1 MGIIKRQGIKNSVV
15 NYVGVLI
22 GAISVIFIYP
32 LIDKDDLGVI
42 QFTMNTAILFAPLA
56 GYALSL
62 TAIQFYPDFHKD
74 NEDENGFLF
83 ILSAFTLLFSL
94 FFISIIYIFRFQ
106 VANFFDDDD
115 KLKFLN
121 TLPYILAFTVIIALG
136 NLFNS
141 YTSIFKRV
149 VVPAILQNLLIKI
162 AQPIL
167 VLLFAYGFISFA
179 TIYKGL
185 TFALGLMLLGMI
197 SYIGYLGQLRLKPQ
211 LRALKMPVL
220 KQMLSYSSFNI
231 LVSLGGMLAQR
242 VDLLLIGPLT
252 KQFGEVAVFGFG
264 FFISEAIDVPRKAL
278 SSISS
283 PLISE
288 SLKVNNIAHVSE
300 IYGKSALLQLIAG
313 AYLLVGVW
321 VCADSLF
328 DLMPQNGDIYRV
340 GKNVILILGIARLV
354 DMAMGMNAEIITY
367 SKYYRFNFVSLMTMA
382 VLNVTLNLLFV
393 PEGNLGWGVK
403 GLGWGITG
411 SALAT
416 LISVTVVNLWRLVF
430 IYQKYK
436 IQPLTIKMLWV
447 ILISISTWFF
457 ASHIPSVSNPFL
469 NILIK
474 GSAVTVFYS
483 TALIYFKIS
492 DDVQQFYEKMKLKL
506 FK

>member
-1 MGIIKRQGIKNSVV
+1 MGIIKRQGIKNSIV

-62 TAIQFYPDFHKD
+62 TAIQFYPDFHKED
-74 NEDENGFLF
+74 KDENGFLF
-83 ILSAFTLLFSL
+83 ILSTFTLLFSL
-94 FFISIIYIFRFQ
+94 IFISIIYFFRYS
-106 VANFFDDDD
+106 VAEFFGDD
-115 KLKFLN
+115 KVKFLN
-121 TLPYILAFTVIIALG
+121 TLPYILVFTVIIALG

-185 TFALGLMLLGMI
+185 TFALGLMLLGMV
-197 SYIGYLGQLRLKPQ
+197 SYIGYLGQLKLKPQ
-211 LRALKMPVL
+211 LSALKMPVL

-242 VDLLLIGPLT
+242 VDLLLIVPLT
-252 KQFGEVAVFGFG
+252 KQFGEAAVFGFG

-300 IYGKSALLQLIAG
+300 IYRKSALLQLISG

-321 VCADSLF
+321 VCVDSLF
-328 DLMPQNGDIYRV
+328 DLMPQNGEVYRV

-382 VLNVTLNLLFV
+382 VLNVALNFLFV
-393 PEGNLGWGVK
+393 PESGF
-403 GLGWGITG
+403 GWGITG
-411 SALAT
+411 SAFAT
-416 LISVTVVNLWRLVF
+416 LISVTVVNLWRMLF

-436 IQPLTIKMLWV
+436 IQPLTFKMLWV
-447 ILISISTWFF
+447 ILISIFTWFL
-457 ASHIPSVSNPFL
+457 ASRIPSVSNPFL

-474 GSAVTVFYS
+474 GSAITVFYS

-492 DDVQQFYEKMKLKL
+492 DEVQQFYEKMKL